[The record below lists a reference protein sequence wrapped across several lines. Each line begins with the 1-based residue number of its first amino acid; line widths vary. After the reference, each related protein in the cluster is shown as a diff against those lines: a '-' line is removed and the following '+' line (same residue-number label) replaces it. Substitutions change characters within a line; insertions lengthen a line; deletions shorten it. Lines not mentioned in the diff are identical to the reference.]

1 MAHTPGPWTLG
12 NNEGFWAA
20 DCCVMATDPVL
31 LAPVAVAEVVHTTAT
46 EEADNLRLICAAP
59 DLLAAC
65 EAALEWIKD
74 YTKAHPMEL
83 GPQWTLYEQLEIA
96 IKKAQGS

>member
-20 DCCVMATDPVL
+20 DCCVMAIDPVL
-31 LAPVAVAEVVHTTAT
+31 EAPVVVAEVVHTTAA
-46 EEADNLRLICAAP
+46 EETDNLRLICAAP

-65 EAALEWIKD
+65 EELVNHTLEMYASGGESVEAIIKARAAIA
-74 YTKAHPMEL
+74 KAK
-83 GPQWTLYEQLEIA
+83 GD
-96 IKKAQGS
+96 

>member
-1 MAHTPGPWTLG
+1 MAYTKGDWVAHLNGKASFVTTHNGKWL
-12 NNEGFWAA
+12 A
-20 DCCVMATDPVL
+20 DCGPRLV
-31 LAPVAVAEVVHTTAT
+31 
-46 EEADNLRLICAAP
+46 DNLSRSEVEANAQLFAAAP

-65 EAALEWIKD
+65 EAALEWVKD